1 VLVILGPGV
10 GAFNPASGLVLISA
24 LTGAGV
30 VVTGKV
36 LLRTESA
43 ESTVFYLTLFSV
55 PFAAIV
61 AALYWQWPTL
71 AQIPWLLALGLVANT
86 YIYCMTRALKIA
98 ETSLVMP
105 FDFLRMPAAALAG
118 FAFFAEMLDLWA
130 WIGAA
135 IIFSSS
141 IYIAN
146 REMRAAKAAAGP
158 PSGAP

>member
-1 VLVILGPGV
+1 
-10 GAFNPASGLVLISA
+10 
-24 LTGAGV
+24 
-30 VVTGKV
+30 
-36 LLRTESA
+36 
-43 ESTVFYLTLFSV
+43 
-55 PFAAIV
+55 
-61 AALYWQWPTL
+61 
-71 AQIPWLLALGLVANT
+71 
-86 YIYCMTRALKIA
+86 MTRALKIA